1 MMQSGE
7 INLLNIVN
15 EVRTEF
21 ERYEIALTTNDVATL
36 DEFFKNAPYTVRLG
50 ATENLYGY
58 EEIQEFRKAR
68 PSKGL
73 MRTLRNTKITTF
85 GKDMAVVNTEFTK
98 ENADVIGRQSQTWV
112 RFNEGWRIVAAHV
125 SSMD

>member
-1 MMQSGE
+1 MQSDE
-7 INLLNIVN
+7 INLPYIIS

-21 ERYEIALTTNDVATL
+21 EYYEIALTTNDVRIL
-36 DEFFKNAPYTVRLG
+36 DKLFKNTPYTVRLG

-58 EEIQEFRKAR
+58 EEIQEFRKSR

-73 MRTLRNTKITTF
+73 MRSLRNTQIMTF
-85 GKDMAVVNTEFTK
+85 GKDLAVTNTEFTK
-98 ENADVIGRQSQTWV
+98 NNTDVIGRQSQTWV
-112 RFNEGWRIVAAHV
+112 RFEEGWRIVSAHV